1 MNSTTNIASE
11 GFSTDATYMIHG
23 IIRGIYQQPMP
34 HTLVKL
40 YNKTMRSKSLLG
52 KTTTADDG
60 SYTISYTLDS
70 PETAALIIG
79 VYDAKNEPLKEK
91 DIIYD
96 IPQDL
101 EVDFDFSGRPLAG
114 PADYDR
120 LMELIT
126 PFTKE
131 VPLAQMTESAAA
143 AELSFIAQKTGLSLG
158 VIEQLAMAARFE
170 SLTSVAAYA
179 WYSILRFANVAQAG
193 LAAGTASDFEARVI
207 QTLDSLMHKTVDE
220 LTGALQAGINN
231 NTIAYHYLADM
242 PALGKQLSDQIVAYA
257 QKHPIT
263 GQPSIL
269 LQNIRIGGLKGAD
282 LLAFIDAK
290 ATHSGSEAAFWEKL
304 ERTTILSDPA
314 KAGAVQ
320 ATMQVAAMT
329 GNNPQLTRAVVDTHK
344 INAVA
349 DIKQLAGYTREEWAD
364 MLKKN
369 KVVPDRSFAGN
380 TNDDKINSY
389 AGQLAASFAS
399 AFPTAA
405 FAARL
410 QKDDTS
416 KLPQRDKVSRFLQ
429 NNPGFDLLNHQV
441 GTFIKENPNA
451 VDQPDQADVAEHVRR
466 VQRVM
471 KLAPSYESASVLLN
485 DGIHSAQQIHKMGE
499 DNFVKAYGDKLGQ
512 AQASK
517 VFKQASAT
525 HASALALTGNLKSMA
540 DASAIKA
547 FPNFKAAIERLSADI
562 PNLDT
567 LFTHA
572 DACECDECSSVY
584 GAPAYLTDILHF
596 LDQRHSALDA
606 VGDVIPTVKDV
617 LLRRRPDLG
626 DIDLNCDNTNTL
638 VPYIDIA
645 CELMED
651 YISPPVITL
660 ANNLVPSLSP
670 GIIAPALLT
679 AIKAQFTTTGL
690 TSVAALL
697 TSAAK
702 ISDAYTTTPLLD
714 DGTFAF
720 RDNYIIRDARI
731 ALRASLIK
739 DAATPTI
746 EVRVLHQTF
755 QDADTIAAGPEYVN
769 TNVYSNFLAKAKRPF
784 TLPFDLFE
792 TEGELYLQQLGISKA
807 NLIDI
812 FRKEDHTAVG
822 NSVSDLRMGYASL
835 GINLAE
841 QTLIFVAD
849 PTHFNFYWGGDGS
862 NNPKSPTELFPSE
875 VDVMLA
881 LTGLNYN
888 ELLSLISLQFINP
901 TKDIAIQHDTLA
913 PDINRQQ
920 LINLNEIKM
929 DAMHRFIRLWR
940 KTSFS
945 MQDLDAI
952 IMAPKMGGG
961 AISTKLPYRIQLLT
975 SLQQKLQL
983 GVEEIL
989 AFYQDIDTTKDVP
1002 GSLYNQLFQN
1012 ITITNPV
1019 NTRFSIT
1026 TVREGTTII
1035 VDSDK
1040 QVLAAILQLPLSDV
1054 NLLLTKTTGKISR
1067 ANFSSLFRYTK
1078 LAQGLDLSITDLLTL
1093 TNLIDANPFLDP
1105 VSTTLFIDKYNA
1117 LKSSGFSID
1126 ELNYILRHQDNTA
1139 QALVPTSG
1147 QIAAALTQ
1155 VQTEFQAIVAATQPA
1170 PDQNG
1175 QLLTKWLSDGAF
1187 NWDRGLLSKLTDIL
1201 NTVDDDAYLQK
1212 LADNTNFLNNLRLVY
1227 DDAIIT
1233 ADLPALP
1240 LDLTGKQI
1248 VIPDFIASQLS
1259 YDTDNKHLQLVGY
1272 MSTSDQAALLA
1283 LVAGSTTDPNVALY
1297 TAAVNSIFTK
1307 AQQTD
1312 NSAANMFFSGSNTI
1326 ATVLN
1331 TKINGDTASR
1341 FSYFINL
1348 VSPVYIKLQQ
1358 QNALVKDIANWFAID
1373 KKVVTQLLIS
1383 IPGIYTDFS
1392 AANFIGK
1399 SVPLTNAVQVNRYL
1413 SLAKICFIA
1422 AKLKLTDTELAFQV
1436 AHAADI
1442 NSLDITALPL
1452 VPVTAPA
1459 TTFPAFEAFINLLK
1473 FDQNYP
1479 AKVTN
1484 VATGATMSIY
1494 SILTDAI
1501 SQKKA
1506 NITGTALTTWT
1517 ATLVTNLAL
1526 LTGWNQAD
1534 LSTLIG
1540 AGGNIAT
1547 LSLPADIYSVPVLM
1561 RLNQR
1566 IAMQQQLGITIA
1578 DAFNWTKDAL
1588 LATDTAKIKQ
1598 AVKSKYANSDWVQV
1612 SKKAQDTLREKKR
1625 NALIA
1630 YLMTDIEGIFRS
1642 VDDIYAYFLIDVEM
1656 CSCQPT
1662 SRIVQATN
1670 SIQLFVQRCI
1680 MQLEPDVLVDTAAD
1694 SVWNQ
1699 WQWMKNF
1706 RVWQANKKVF
1716 LWPENYIEP
1725 ELLPVD
1731 VKSSFFTDMEN
1742 DLLQGEVTGE
1752 NAEAAFQSYLLKLR
1766 DIARLEIKGQYY
1778 DENSATL
1785 HVFGA
1790 TYDGDPKIY
1799 YYRKLIEG
1807 RRWTPWEKVDL
1818 DINSDYIVPVVY
1830 NNHLYLFWALI
1841 KSTSNAN
1848 LKSTDSAAQPKQW
1861 QIQLAFSELSN
1872 GKWTPKKISGTDD
1885 AGSLLLNQ
1893 SDYPIMSSF
1902 FFAPLDMPLLDYK
1915 TLIGPDGTLIGTPDQ
1930 YVPIIKKAVTKNG
1943 ALLIS
1948 CFYFDGTVDRLKGT
1962 PNKYIVSFELDVVK
1976 GYPKKVVI
1984 PQGLILTGA
1993 KILDFGYQV
2002 ADNMQNMVSGYDLE
2016 PTDPGIPKIPGVN
2029 MAMPDQSRGRYKKLL
2044 SLQMG
2049 IAERAG
2055 LLEFLALGKFSTPFP
2070 VARTA
2075 VFMPFFYIDQHRT
2088 YYAPFLA
2095 VDNAAPGWTAN
2106 YGDYYTGFKQAL
2118 DNNNL
2123 HYVIVSPANQ
2133 NISEPNY
2140 RAYNFFHP
2148 QIGYFMERLF
2158 VGGIDGFMD
2167 RETQLKGDAVYDTSI
2182 DKFDFAKY
2190 YADKPIRPLPGPN
2203 NAWLPIEDV
2212 DFDMQSGYG
2221 LYNWEMFYH
2230 APLMIAER
2238 LSQNHLFDDA
2248 DRWYRYIFNP
2258 LDTSDKQVPNKFW
2271 NTKPFFETTSDDYLA
2286 ERIDQILSGVAV
2298 AQNSLINDVADWR
2311 NNPFQPHF
2319 VAQYRTVAYQKVA
2332 VMKYIGHLIRYG
2344 DYLFAQD
2351 TMESVNQATQL
2362 YILAGEILGPR
2373 PQELPTPVA
2382 KLVENY
2388 SQLEQKL
2395 DSLSDATVDVENLL
2409 PFQTITGY
2417 TGVTPGPNL
2426 HALQTR
2432 YFCLPMNENLI
2443 GPTGYWD
2450 VVADRLFKIRH
2461 CLNID
2466 GTLAPLALFA
2476 PVINPALLVRATASG
2491 LDLGSILNDLNSSL
2505 PLYRFT
2511 TISQKATEL
2520 TNEVKSLGALLLS
2533 VLEKKD
2539 AEALSVLRASQEI
2552 KLLTAVALLK
2562 EKQIDDAQATIDLLI
2577 KQKEAATVRKTYYSG
2592 LITSGLNGGELVAL
2606 EFNALSLELDELIAA
2621 AYFAGSIA
2629 APAPTETVG
2638 ALAGVPGGAIGTV
2651 SEGGSNVADGVINM
2665 ARNLGSLATSFDKAA
2680 ALSSTTASYERR
2692 KQDWQFQL
2700 DLANKDLEQFDK
2712 QIANAQLRLEIAQT
2726 DADNQQLQVDQ
2737 SKEAADFLAG
2747 KYTNQELYNF
2757 MITQVSNTYFKSYQL
2772 AYKVAKQAEQC
2783 FRYELGLEDSAYI
2796 NFGYWDSLKKGLT
2809 SGEQLFYDIKAM
2821 EVAYL
2826 DQNKREQELTKSI
2839 SLSQLDPV
2847 ALYKLKTNGDCWIN
2861 LPEELFDMDYPGH
2874 YMRRVKS
2881 VSLTIPCIAGPYTTV
2896 SATLTMT
2903 NNSMRISPLAPAD
2916 PAQYGRKMTTGSSP
2930 VPTDDPRFRDSVGA
2944 LQSISTSSAQNDSGL
2959 FELNFRDERYLPF
2972 EGAGAIS
2979 LWHLELPSFD
2989 MFRQIDFDSISDVI
3003 MHLKYTARDAGDP
3016 LKTSAKTS
3024 LRTKINQML
3033 VSTRDSGLMRIFS
3046 AKNDLPTEWYRFL
3059 NPVNPTDDQVL
3070 TVNLDKTRFPL
3081 FAQNFSIKIKS
3092 IELLADNGAGSPPI
3106 NGLVVTPA
3114 PSAPATISLTAS
3126 AYGQNLGIT
3135 MSYNNDPGTW
3145 VISNPVKNARLT
3157 GATLKNIVLIVHYT
3171 IA

>member
-1 MNSTTNIASE
+1 MKSTTNTGSE

-34 HTLVKL
+34 GATVSA
-40 YNKTMRSKSLLG
+40 YNKTMRDKTLLG
-52 KTTTADDG
+52 TAVTAADG
-60 SYTISYTLDS
+60 SYTIAYNLKKPITATL
-70 PETAALIIG
+70 IVG
-79 VYDAKNEPLKEK
+79 VYDGQGNPLKENEA
-91 DIIYD
+91 IRD
-96 IPQDL
+96 IPADL
-101 EVDFDFSGRPLAG
+101 QADFDLSNRPLAG
-114 PADYDR
+114 QPDFDR

-126 PFTKE
+126 PFTEE
-131 VPLAQMTESAAA
+131 VPLAQMTESAAG

-290 ATHSGSEAAFWEKL
+290 ANHSGSEAAFWEKL

-344 INAVA
+344 INTVA

-369 KVVPDRSFAGN
+369 NIVPDSTIPGN
-380 TNDDKINSY
+380 TDDDKLNNY
-389 AGQLAASFAS
+389 AARLDASFTS
-399 AFPTAA
+399 AYPTAA

-499 DNFVKAYGDKLGQ
+499 NNFMKAYGDKLGQ
-512 AQASK
+512 VQAAQ

-572 DACECDECSSVY
+572 DACECDECNSVY

-679 AIKAQFTTTGL
+679 AIKAQFTTAGL

-739 DAATPTI
+739 GAATPTI

-881 LTGLNYN
+881 LTGLNYD

-913 PDINRQQ
+913 PDINQQ
-920 LINLNEIKM
+920 RLINLNEIKM

-989 AFYQDIDTTKDVP
+989 AFYQDIDTTQDVP

-1187 NWDRGLLSKLTDIL
+1187 NWDRGLLSKLADIL

-1227 DDAIIT
+1227 HDAIIT
-1233 ADLPALP
+1233 AGLPALP
-1240 LDLTGKQI
+1240 LDSTGKQI

-1259 YDTDNKHLQLVGY
+1259 YDTDNKRLQLVGY
-1272 MSTSDQAALLA
+1272 MSTSDKAALLA

-1358 QNALVKDIANWFAID
+1358 QNALVKDIANWFAVD

-1383 IPGIYTDFS
+1383 IPGIYADFS

-1422 AKLKLTDTELAFQV
+1422 AKLKLTDAELAFQV

-1494 SILTDAI
+1494 SILADAVA
-1501 SQKKA
+1501 QKKA
-1506 NITGTALTTWT
+1506 NITGTALTTWI

-1566 IAMQQQLGITIA
+1566 ITMQQQLGITIA

-1588 LATDTAKIKQ
+1588 LAADTAKIKQ

-1642 VDDIYAYFLIDVEM
+1642 VNDIYAYFLIDVEM

-1680 MQLEPDVLVDTAAD
+1680 MQLEPDVLVDTATD
-1694 SVWNQ
+1694 SVWKQ

-1731 VKSSFFTDMEN
+1731 VKSSFFTDLEN
-1742 DLLQGEVTGE
+1742 DLLQGEVTAE
-1752 NAEAAFQSYLLKLR
+1752 NAEDAFGTYLHKVLEV
-1766 DIARLEIKGQYY
+1766 ARLEIKGTWY
-1778 DENSATL
+1778 DDPSKTL
-1785 HVFGA
+1785 YVIGRTHG
-1790 TYDGDPKIY
+1790 GDPKTY
-1799 YYRKLIEG
+1799 YFRKFIEE
-1807 RRWTPWEKVDL
+1807 RRWTPWEKIPIGIDGDHIL
-1818 DINSDYIVPVVY
+1818 PVVY
-1830 NNHLYLFWALI
+1830 NSRLYLFWGVF
-1841 KSTSNAN
+1841 KQRAN
-1848 LKSTDSAAQPKQW
+1848 PANTNTAQLPPQW
-1861 QIQLAFSELSN
+1861 VIQLAYSVYSN
-1872 GKWTPKKISGTDD
+1872 GKWSAKKISRNDNTGNIIVDSGKYPNLESFLLFGADLTKWDYTVNTTVSLQVFDKAWD
-1885 AGSLLLNQ
+1885 ATAVNGDLIINFSYFTGPKPPPAVGVPDESIFDNLGNFQIDINGSPVKINLPVNIDVVN
-1893 SDYPIMSSF
+1893 SDITLVINGPTQMKLSSMSFVAISSIQQQTLPDITMLDKNRGAYQFVKSF
-1902 FFAPLDMPLLDYK
+1902 QEDRISRFE
-1915 TLIGPDGTLIGTPDQ
+1915 TLISITPAFKTPWATL
-1930 YVPIIKKAVTKNG
+1930 
-1943 ALLIS
+1943 
-1948 CFYFDGTVDRLKGT
+1948 
-1962 PNKYIVSFELDVVK
+1962 
-1976 GYPKKVVI
+1976 
-1984 PQGLILTGA
+1984 
-1993 KILDFGYQV
+1993 
-2002 ADNMQNMVSGYDLE
+2002 SGYL
-2016 PTDPGIPKIPGVN
+2016 
-2029 MAMPDQSRGRYKKLL
+2029 
-2044 SLQMG
+2044 
-2049 IAERAG
+2049 
-2055 LLEFLALGKFSTPFP
+2055 
-2070 VARTA
+2070 
-2075 VFMPFFYIDQHRT
+2075 PFFYQDSQHT
-2088 YYAPFLA
+2088 YLVLSKFAGPDNSGNSQYQDLITKYTVAINENPRSTGGIAGFGLNDKKYQYINHYHPFIPSFLK
-2095 VDNAAPGWTAN
+2095 T
-2106 YGDYYTGFKQAL
+2106 
-2118 DNNNL
+2118 
-2123 HYVIVSPANQ
+2123 
-2133 NISEPNY
+2133 
-2140 RAYNFFHP
+2140 
-2148 QIGYFMERLF
+2148 LF
-2158 VGGIDGFMD
+2158 NDGIDGLMD
-2167 RETQLKGDAVYDTSI
+2167 RNTQLLGDVTYDNRTGQ
-2182 DKFDFAKY
+2182 FDFASFYPDFVAGVLDTTLRSKFQ
-2190 YADKPIRPLPGPN
+2190 YAPVVPGTAPR
-2203 NAWLPIEDV
+2203 EDV
-2212 DFDMQSGYG
+2212 DFSPQAGYG
-2221 LYNWEMFYH
+2221 LYNWELFYH
-2230 APLMIAER
+2230 VPLMIAER
-2238 LSQNHLFDDA
+2238 LSQNQQFDDA

-2258 LDTSDKQVPNKFW
+2258 LDTSDNAAPNKFW
-2271 NTKPFFETTSDDYLA
+2271 NTKPFFETTNDDYLA
-2286 ERIDQILSGVAV
+2286 ERIDQILQGVGSF
-2298 AQNSLINDVADWR
+2298 QNTLINNVADWR

-2319 VAQYRTVAYQKVA
+2319 IAQYRTVAYQKVA

-2344 DYLFAQD
+2344 DHLFTQD

-2362 YILAGEILGPR
+2362 YILAAEILGPK
-2373 PQELPTPVA
+2373 PQELPSPVV
-2382 KLVENY
+2382 KPIKNY

-2395 DSLSDATVDVENLL
+2395 DSLSDAIVDVENLM
-2409 PFQTITGY
+2409 PFQAITGY
-2417 TGVTPGPNL
+2417 TGITPGPDLNT
-2426 HALQTR
+2426 LQTQ
-2432 YFCLPMNENLI
+2432 YFCLPINENLT

-2450 VVADRLFKIRH
+2450 VVTDRLFKIRH
-2461 CLNID
+2461 CLNIN
-2466 GTLAPLALFA
+2466 GTLAPLALFS
-2476 PVINPALLVRATASG
+2476 PVINPALLVRATAAG
-2491 LDLGSILNDLNSSL
+2491 LDLGSVLNDLNSPL

-2511 TISQKATEL
+2511 VLAQKATEL
-2520 TNEVKSLGALLLS
+2520 TTEVKSLGALLLS

-2539 AEALSVLRASQEI
+2539 AEALSVLRASQET
-2552 KLLTAVALLK
+2552 KLQTAIALLK
-2562 EKQIDDAQATIDLLI
+2562 KKQIEDAQATVDLLI
-2577 KQKEAATVRKTYYSG
+2577 KQKEETTVRKDYYTG
-2592 LITSGLNGGELVAL
+2592 LISAGLNGWEIASLTLGGTSIALDLAIEGTYIGAAVAHA
-2606 EFNALSLELDELIAA
+2606 EPDGWFGAMEAVSGGPIELIK
-2621 AYFAGSIA
+2621 
-2629 APAPTETVG
+2629 
-2638 ALAGVPGGAIGTV
+2638 
-2651 SEGGSNVADGVINM
+2651 EGGSKVGASLENVA
-2665 ARNLGSLATSFDKAA
+2665 RHLGTIATGFDKAA
-2680 ALSSTTASYERR
+2680 AITNTTAGYERR
-2692 KQDWQFQL
+2692 RQEWQFQL

-2737 SKEAADFLAG
+2737 SKEAADFLAS

-2809 SGEQLFYDIKAM
+2809 SGEQLFFYIKAM

-2861 LPEELFDMDYPGH
+2861 LPEELFDIDYPGH
-2874 YMRRVKS
+2874 YLRRIKS

-2989 MFRQIDFDSISDVI
+2989 TFRQIDFDSISDVI

-3033 VSTRDSGLMRIFS
+3033 VSTRDSGLMRVFS

-3081 FAQNFSIKIKS
+3081 FAQNFNIKIKS